1 MICYTQIYLL
11 IFRSM
16 KGKNMDIYG
25 LLEKMTLEQKLA
37 QMSQFISSIIDT
49 DVSVEITGPGANF
62 GLTGRETS
70 EIGSCLGSGI
80 ASQLITLQDKH
91 ISEDPNKIPLIF
103 MRDVIHGYS
112 TIYPVPLGMGAT
124 WDEELLEECSK
135 MAAKEAAVSGV
146 RVTFSPMVDLVRD
159 CRWGRNMESTGEDHW
174 LNGRMGAAMV
184 RGYQGDMSGKYNIAC
199 CVKHMA
205 AYGACEGGRDYNTT
219 DISEHTLREYYLPAY
234 KACIDAG
241 ARMVMSSF
249 NLLNGT
255 PVAGNKWLLNDIL
268 RKEWGFDGVVIS
280 DWDSIYEM
288 KAHGFAEDD
297 KQAAEYAINAT
308 NDIEMMS
315 ACYLHNMEA
324 LINEGKVTIKQIDEA
339 VLRILK
345 LKEELGLFENPHGAA
360 SPEEEAKYC
369 LCDEHRALA
378 RRAAEKAAVLLKNDG
393 VLPINEG
400 TKRIAL
406 IGPFGECGMIGAWA
420 CGGKEE
426 QAVSV
431 AEGLEKALPNAEITV
446 CRGCEFEILA
456 KPDTALEEEAVR
468 AAENADAVILCLG
481 EDKSMSGEGNSRA
494 DVSLPEAQKSL
505 IRKVVAANKNTAV
518 ILFNGR
524 PLALGDIIDDIPAL
538 VTMWH
543 PGTEGGNA
551 AANLLLGRVNFSGHL
566 TMSFP
571 YTTGQAPI
579 YYNRMSSGRPKL
591 NDDIDQPFC
600 SRYIDCKN
608 RPLFPFGYGLSYT
621 SFEYSDVTLS
631 TAKMARGEKMIAS
644 VTVKNT
650 GKMSGETVVQLYIH
664 DCFASLVRPIRELR
678 GYKKISLEAGEEKTV
693 SFEIDEDMLAFYTA
707 DGTYRAESGKFEL
720 WLTYDAESGKPVVFE
735 LE

>member
-1 MICYTQIYLL
+1 
-11 IFRSM
+11 
-16 KGKNMDIYG
+16 MDIRA
-25 LLEKMTLEQKLA
+25 LLDKMTLEQKLA

-80 ASQLITLQDKH
+80 ASQLIALQDKH

-112 TIYPVPLGMGAT
+112 TVYPVPLGMGAT
-124 WDEELLEECSK
+124 FDEELVEDCCR

-159 CRWGRNMESTGEDHW
+159 CRWGRNMESTGEDNW

-184 RGYQGDMSGKYNIAC
+184 RGYQGDMSDKYNIAC

-241 ARMVMSSF
+241 AKMVMSSF

-255 PVAGNKWLLNDIL
+255 PVAGNRWILNDIL

-324 LINEGKVTIKQIDEA
+324 LINEGKVKTEQIDEA
-339 VLRILK
+339 VMRILR
-345 LKEELGLFENPHGAA
+345 LKDELGLFEDPYGAA

-369 LCDEHRALA
+369 LCEEHRALA
-378 RRAAEKAAVLLKNDG
+378 EKAAEKAAVLLKNDG
-393 VLPINEG
+393 ILPLSEDIR
-400 TKRIAL
+400 RIAL
-406 IGPFGECGMIGAWA
+406 IGPFAECGMIGAWA
-420 CGGKEE
+420 CGGKEDE
-426 QAVSV
+426 AVSV
-431 AEGLEKALPNAEITV
+431 ADGLRRALPNTEICV
-446 CRGCEFEILA
+446 LPGCDSAIFA
-456 KPDTALEEEAVR
+456 KPDAELEKEAAR
-468 AAENADAVILCLG
+468 AAETADAVILCLG

-494 DVSLPEAQKSL
+494 DVSLPEAQRSL

-518 ILFNGR
+518 IIFNGR

-538 VTMWH
+538 FTMWH
-543 PGTEGGNA
+543 PGTEGGSA
-551 AANLLLGRVNFSGHL
+551 AAKLLLGRVNFSGHL

-591 NDDIDQPFC
+591 DDNVDQPFC

-621 SFEYSDVTLS
+621 SFEYGEVVLS
-631 TAKMARGEKMIAS
+631 KNEVSRGESITAS
-644 VTVKNT
+644 VRVKNT
-650 GKMSGETVVQLYIH
+650 GKTDGETVVQLYIH
-664 DCFASLVRPIRELR
+664 DCFASLVRPVRELR
-678 GYKKISLEAGEEKTV
+678 GYEKISLQAGEEKTV
-693 SFEIDEDMLAFYTA
+693 TFEIDEDMLAFYTA
-707 DGTYRAESGKFEL
+707 SGTRCAESGSFEL
-720 WLTYDAESGKPVVFE
+720 WLTYDSESGKPAVFE
-735 LE
+735 LK